1 MRLNTVIFKLLSPI
15 LFLALPA
22 TGNPRIAI
30 AQFSHES
37 NSFNPSPTRYEDFS
51 QRPLNL
57 IDEWRKNKD
66 EIAGYLEGSDKY
78 RFEVVP
84 ILLAIA
90 TPKGP
95 VTDDALT
102 RITAGII
109 SGLKNAGKLD
119 GLLLALHGAMV
130 SEKFP
135 HGDVEVLRRIRE
147 AMGPSFPI
155 VVTHDFHAN
164 VSPRMV
170 ELSTALVTYK
180 EVPHID
186 MKECGLRA
194 ARIVACTVSGE
205 CKPIQVIAK
214 PPMIYNIVYHQT
226 SRPPLLPIVNESKR
240 LEQDPNILA
249 VSVPGGYQYADVP
262 EVGPSVIVIT
272 NNDLALAQ
280 REAARLSDMLW
291 ASRTQMTRR
300 VPAAAEAVSMAMK
313 SAKQPVVLVDMGDNI
328 GGGSS
333 GDSTFLLEELL
344 KQKAI
349 GWTVVIADP
358 QAVKTAARAG
368 IGAKFHLAVGGKMDN
383 MHGKPVLV
391 AGVVKS
397 LHDGKYLEPEVRHGG
412 QTFLDQ
418 GLTAV
423 VQVDGGS
430 LEKQNLLMLTT
441 KRQVPYSIHQ
451 LVGMGIYPERQKI
464 VVVKAA
470 VAFRAAYEPVAGEII
485 EVDTAGATAVNTKR
499 FTYKNARRPLFG
511 LDQ

>member
-1 MRLNTVIFKLLSPI
+1 VRPITAIFKLLSPI
-15 LFLALPA
+15 LLVAMHGA
-22 TGNPRIAI
+22 AKPRIAI

-37 NSFNPSPTRYEDFS
+37 NSFNPSMTAYGDFS
-51 QRPLNL
+51 QRPLNTV
-57 IDEWRKNKD
+57 DEWRKNKD
-66 EIAGYLEGSDKY
+66 EIAGYLEGADKY
-78 RFEVVP
+78 QFEVVP
-84 ILLAIA
+84 VLLAIA

-95 VTDDALT
+95 VTDDAMT
-102 RITAGII
+102 RITAAII
-109 SGLKNAGKLD
+109 RGLKNAGKLD

-130 SEKFP
+130 GEKYP

-147 AMGPSFPI
+147 AMGPAFPI

-164 VSPRMV
+164 VSPRMT

-180 EVPHID
+180 EVPHTD

-194 ARIVACTVSGE
+194 ARIIAGTVSGE
-205 CKPIQVIAK
+205 FKPTQAIAK
-214 PPMIYNIVYHQT
+214 PPMIYNIIYHQT
-226 SRPPLLPIVNESKR
+226 SRAPLLPIVSESKR
-240 LEQDPNILA
+240 LEQNPKILA
-249 VSVPGGYQYADVP
+249 ASVPGGYQYADVP
-262 EVGPSVIVIT
+262 QVGPSVIVVT
-272 NNDLALAQ
+272 NNDPALAR
-280 REAARLSDMLW
+280 REAERLSNMLW
-291 ASRTQMTRR
+291 ATRTQMTRK
-300 VPAAAEAVSMAMK
+300 VPEAPEAISMAMK

-333 GDSTFLLEELL
+333 GDSTFLLSELI
-344 KQKAI
+344 KQKAM

-358 QAVKTAARAG
+358 KAVQAAARAG
-368 IGAKFHLAVGGKMDN
+368 IGAKFDLAVGGKMDN
-383 MHGKPVLV
+383 MHGKPVRV
-391 AGVVKS
+391 SGVVKS
-397 LHDGKYLEPEVRHGG
+397 LHDGKYIEPEVRHGG

-423 VQVDGGS
+423 IQVEGGS

-441 KRQVPYSIHQ
+441 KRQVPFSIHQ

-464 VVVKAA
+464 IVVKAA

>member
-1 MRLNTVIFKLLSPI
+1 MRPIIAIFRLLSPI
-15 LFLALPA
+15 LLFAIPGA
-22 TGNPRIAI
+22 AKPRIAV

-37 NSFNPSPTRYEDFS
+37 NSFNPAMTSYADFT
-51 QRPLNL
+51 QRPLNT
-57 IDEWRKNKD
+57 INEWRKNKD

-78 RFEVVP
+78 GFDVVP

-102 RITAGII
+102 RLTNGII
-109 SGLKNAGKLD
+109 RGLKNAGKLD

-130 SEKFP
+130 SEKYP

-147 AMGPSFPI
+147 AMGPAFPI

-164 VSPRMV
+164 VSPELV
-170 ELSTALVTYK
+170 ALSTALVTYK
-180 EVPHID
+180 EVPHTD

-194 ARIVACTVSGE
+194 AHIIAGTVSGE
-205 CKPIQVIAK
+205 FKPTQAIAK
-214 PPMIYNIVYHQT
+214 PPMIYNIIYHQT
-226 SRPPLLPIVNESKR
+226 SRAPLLPIVNESKR
-240 LEQDPNILA
+240 LQENPKILA

-262 EVGPSVIVIT
+262 QVGPSVIVVT
-272 NNDLALAQ
+272 NNDPELAK
-280 REAARLSDMLW
+280 REAQRLSDMLW
-291 ASRTQMTRR
+291 ETRTQMTRK
-300 VPAAAEAVSMAMK
+300 VPEASEAVSMAMK
-313 SAKQPVVLVDMGDNI
+313 STKQPVVLVDMGDNI

-333 GDSTFLLEELL
+333 GDSTFLLSELL
-344 KQKAI
+344 RQKAV

-358 QAVKTAARAG
+358 QAVQAAARLG
-368 IGAKFHLAVGGKMDN
+368 IGAKFDLAVGGKMDN
-383 MHGKPVLV
+383 MHGKPVRV
-391 AGVVKS
+391 SGAVKS
-397 LHDGKYLEPEVRHGG
+397 LHDGKYIEPEVRHGG

-423 VQVDGGS
+423 IQVDGGT

-441 KRQVPYSIHQ
+441 KRQVPFSIHQ

-464 VVVKAA
+464 IVVKAA
-470 VAFRAAYEPVAGEII
+470 VAFRAAYEPVAAEII
-485 EVDTAGATAVNTKR
+485 EVDTGGATAVNTKH

-511 LDQ
+511 LE

>member
-1 MRLNTVIFKLLSPI
+1 MRLNTAIFKLLSPI
-15 LFLALPA
+15 VLLAMPVA
-22 TGNPRIAI
+22 GKPRIAI

-37 NSFNPSPTRYEDFS
+37 NSYNPSMTAYSAFT
-51 QRPLNL
+51 QRPLNG
-57 IDEWRKNKD
+57 IEEWRKNKD

-78 RFEVVP
+78 QFEVVP

-95 VTDDALT
+95 VTDDAMT

-109 SGLKNAGKLD
+109 RGLKSAGKLD

-147 AMGPSFPI
+147 AMGPVFPI

-180 EVPHID
+180 EVPHTD

-194 ARIVACTVSGE
+194 ARIISCAVSGE
-205 CKPIQVIAK
+205 CKPTQAIAK
-214 PPMIYNIVYHQT
+214 PPMIYNIIYHQT
-226 SRPPLLPIVNESKR
+226 SRAPLLPIVSESKR
-240 LEQDPNILA
+240 LEQDSKVLA
-249 VSVPGGYQYADVP
+249 ASVPGGYQYADV
-262 EVGPSVIVIT
+262 EQVGPSVVVVT
-272 NNDLALAQ
+272 NNDASMAQ
-280 REAARLSDMLW
+280 REAQRLSDMLW
-291 ASRTQMTRR
+291 ATRTQMTRKI
-300 VPAAAEAVSMAMK
+300 PEAAEAVSIAIK

-333 GDSTFLLEELL
+333 GDSTFMLSELL

-349 GWTVVIADP
+349 GWAVVIADQ
-358 QAVKTAARAG
+358 QAVQAAARAG
-368 IGAKFHLAVGGKMDN
+368 IGAKFDLAVGGKMDN
-383 MHGKPVLV
+383 MHGKPVRIT
-391 AGVVKS
+391 GVVKS
-397 LHDGKYLEPEVRHGG
+397 LHDGKYIEPEVRHGG

-423 VQVDGGS
+423 IQIEGGT

-441 KRQVPYSIHQ
+441 KRQVPFSIHQ
-451 LVGMGIYPERQKI
+451 LVGMGVYPERQKI
-464 VVVKAA
+464 IVVKAA

-485 EVDTAGATAVNTKR
+485 EVDTDGATAVNTKR
-499 FTYKNARRPLFG
+499 FTYKHARRPLFG
-511 LDQ
+511 LE